1 MYLFFGGEVVYNVE
15 EFTDFLRSLALDHVC
30 NGFAP
35 DISEGG
41 LAR

>member
-15 EFTDFLRSLALDHVC
+15 ELSDFLRSLALDHVR

-35 DISEGG
+35 DIPRSG